1 MGGVQEEGRGGT
13 MEKGGTRR
21 KAEGE
26 PWKGCRRKVEGAP
39 WKGGPGGR
47 QLWVPGT
54 MSLKKEKKF

>member
-13 MEKGGTRR
+13 MEKGG
-21 KAEGE
+21 
-26 PWKGCRRKVEGAP
+26 RRKVEGAP